1 VEIYDLVTAGM
12 LVEARELY
20 SHLIAVF
27 RWDSRTEFVQAI
39 KLSIDIAG
47 QSFGGRTRPPRG
59 PLSAEHEAGVRR
71 DTEAALAYLG
81 TREPVA
87 R

>member
-1 VEIYDLVTAGM
+1 MEIYDLVQVGDLAA
-12 LVEARELY
+12 ARELY
-20 SHLIAVF
+20 RNLVAVF

-59 PLSAEHEAGVRR
+59 PLSTENEAKVRAE
-71 DTEAALAYLG
+71 TEKALSYLAS
-81 TREPVA
+81 R
-87 R
+87 